1 MDDKIAELLC
11 DRCRPLLAAAFK
23 LERAELQRKQAR
35 DELKALTQG
44 KLAEAEDDEPDMHHA
59 MLQSKAKM
67 GGANAHKGFTH
78 QGTPRKRAES
88 KLTREEVK
96 RRLDVANDDLLRVIR
111 GDFQLTTLMKHL
123 GVPPSSGYYR
133 IEKMIGTHGKGDP
146 SWVQGIGYKRH
157 GKRAYDVLKKKAGK
171 AWKEP
176 STRALPA
183 SPLLG
188 GAAAAAESDAAEER
202 PAYSKPGRP
211 GPNDPPKPTISVTD
225 LQALS
230 NGKVTQS
237 SLCEQYK
244 VSFNYVSRQLRAF
257 KERYGVD
264 VDDSGDAAQSASA
277 AEEEDPEPRITDT
290 DLFRLRNKR
299 VAVNIIADRYGL
311 EDDEVRKQLAEWIA
325 AKAVVHSVA
334 AEDMR
339 NGTSSGD
346 VQSPPT
352 LASIAQQVLRS

>member
-88 KLTREEVK
+88 KLTRDEVK
-96 RRLDVANDDLLRVIR
+96 RRLDVAHDDLLRVIR

-133 IEKMIGTHGKGDP
+133 IEKMIGTHREGDP
-146 SWVQGIGYKRH
+146 NWVQGIGYKRH

-176 STRALPA
+176 STRALPT

-188 GAAAAAESDAAEER
+188 GAAPEPEPEE
-202 PAYSKPGRP
+202 PPMFNKPGRP
-211 GPNDPPKPTISVTD
+211 GPNDPPKPTISVAD

-230 NGKVTQS
+230 NGKTTQAA
-237 SLCEQYK
+237 LCKQYR
-244 VSFNYVSRQLRAF
+244 VSTNYVASQLRMF
-257 KERYGVD
+257 KQRYGVL
-264 VDDSGDAAQSASA
+264 VEESGDAAQSEAEA
-277 AEEEDPEPRITDT
+277 AEEEPEPRITDT
-290 DLFRLRNKR
+290 DLFRLRNRR
-299 VAVNIIADRYGL
+299 VAVNVIADRYGL
-311 EDDEVRKQLAEWIA
+311 EDDEVRKQLSEWIA
-325 AKAVVHSVA
+325 AKAVVHAVA
-334 AEDMR
+334 AEDIR

-346 VQSPPT
+346 VPSPPT